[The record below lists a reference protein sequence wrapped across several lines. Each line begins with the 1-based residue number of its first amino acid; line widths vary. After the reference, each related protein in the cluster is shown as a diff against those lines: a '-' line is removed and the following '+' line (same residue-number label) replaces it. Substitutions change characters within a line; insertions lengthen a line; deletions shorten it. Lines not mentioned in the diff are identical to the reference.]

1 LNRQI
6 NLTDLYLITGFLGSG
21 KTTMLKRLL
30 KKHEDIKS
38 GVIVNEFGKVGIDGE
53 LVEDKNMDLIEI
65 NNGSIFCSCL
75 ENSFIKATVELL
87 TYDLDMIFIETSGLS
102 DPSNMDKIIK
112 ETKKLSNNQFRYVGS
127 ICIVNAN
134 NFLKVINTSQA
145 VEKQI
150 IFSELIIINKNDL
163 VDKET
168 ISEIKSKVRKLNNN
182 AHILV
187 TTYCEFDL
195 EQLVNYFD
203 LNAVK
208 KSDGIQ
214 ESERDTINRPNN
226 RPSNYTFEF
235 DEIITKEKLNIF
247 LDEISKKVFRVK
259 GFVQTYQGWFYV
271 DMVGNE
277 IYYNNVNTRQ
287 EKTKLVLLSTHQ
299 NNNIKEWINNKWDQ
313 YT

>member
-1 LNRQI
+1 MNRQN

-30 KKHEDIKS
+30 KKHEDINI
-38 GVIVNEFGKVGIDGE
+38 GVIVNEFGKIGIDGE
-53 LVEDKNMDLIEI
+53 LAENYNMDLIEI

-75 ENSFIKATVELL
+75 ENSFIQATIELL
-87 TYDLDMIFIETSGLS
+87 NYDLDMIFIETSGLS

-112 ETKKLSNNQFRYVGS
+112 ETKKLSDKQFRYVGS

-145 VEKQI
+145 VEKQVL
-150 IFSELIIINKNDL
+150 FSELIIINKNDL

-168 ISEIKSKVRKLNNN
+168 ISKAKSKIRKLNEN

-195 EQLVNYFD
+195 ERLDDYFNCND
-203 LNAVK
+203 VQTPE
-208 KSDGIQ
+208 GIQ
-214 ESERDTINRPNN
+214 ESDKTTINKPNN
-226 RPSNYTFEF
+226 RPSTYTFKS
-235 DEIITKEKLNIF
+235 DKIISKEKLNIF
-247 LDEISKKVFRVK
+247 LEEISKKVFRGK
-259 GFVQTYQGWFYV
+259 GFVQTYDGWYYV

-277 IYYNNVNTRQ
+277 INYNKVNSRQ
-287 EKTKLVLLSTHQ
+287 EKAELVLLSTHQ
-299 NNNIKEWINNKWDQ
+299 NKNMKEWINNKWNQ
-313 YT
+313 YI